1 MAVNARFGLGLIA
14 LTGVVILGGF
24 FTAPSGFSSATLPEH
39 MGYVLRVAA
48 RLGFALLLLA
58 YVARPFFQLSGW
70 GRELLLQRRYVG
82 LSAALSLTVH
92 SGYVA
97 SHLRLSGESLDL
109 LTVVFGGAAFVLA
122 WAMTLTSSRAAQQKL
137 DIYWRRLHLT
147 GMDYLWLI
155 YMQTFVGRVL
165 ADDSVWAEVMVLLG
179 LVALGIRLSARLNQR
194 FSRTA

>member
-1 MAVNARFGLGLIA
+1 M
-14 LTGVVILGGF
+14 
-24 FTAPSGFSSATLPEH
+24 
-39 MGYVLRVAA
+39 LRVTA

-58 YVARPFFQLSGW
+58 YVTRPFFQLSGW

-92 SGYVA
+92 FGYVV

-165 ADDSVWAEVMVLLG
+165 AGDSVWAEVMVLLG

>member
-39 MGYVLRVAA
+39 VGYMLRVTA

-58 YVARPFFQLSGW
+58 YVTRPFFQLSGW

-92 SGYVA
+92 FGYVV

-165 ADDSVWAEVMVLLG
+165 AGDSVWAEVMVLLG